1 MVYIDEKSRKP
12 KYIQI
17 YDGVKAEIVSGIL
30 KSGDTMPPIRKMAQE
45 LCVSKNTIDRV
56 YQELLAEGYI
66 NSIQGSGFFVA
77 KVCDTDFSYGIEN
90 NEISLPEKTK
100 NLEFDFKFESL
111 DSTLFPWNKWRK
123 CVQNA
128 IYDEENLSSIDYN
141 SSHGTLKLRTALTHH
156 LLKTRGVKCSPE
168 QIMIFAGTQF
178 CIQVLASI
186 LPVNKH
192 KIAFENPGY
201 NAIRD
206 IFKNADFDVMPIT
219 AKSDGIDIDEL
230 NSINPNIAYIT
241 PSRQFPMGYV
251 TSFEK
256 RISIIEWA
264 RKNDSYIIE
273 NDYDSDFLYS
283 NRPIPALQS
292 IDASRVIYINTF
304 SKILAPSLRCAYMV
318 LPQNLLKS
326 YHEHYELFNSTLPS
340 YHQNAIAEFITDEFF
355 DKHVHKMSV
364 AKNQKHKILLDAVSL
379 YGKNRIEVISQSG
392 SHAIIE
398 IKKCSNSAKMIEFLA
413 QNGIGIYAIDEYFQD
428 SSLAPQDKFL
438 VGNNSMK
445 VRKFEV
451 ACTKLA
457 KLITEYS

>member
-17 YDGVKAEIVSGIL
+17 YDGIKAEIINGAL

-66 NSIQGSGFFVA
+66 NSIQGSGFFVT
-77 KVCDTDFSYGIEN
+77 KVCDADFSHGVIN
-90 NEISLPEKTK
+90 NEISMPDKTK
-100 NLEFDFKFESL
+100 SLEYDFRFESL
-111 DSTLFPWNKWRK
+111 DSSLFPWNRWRK

-168 QIMIFAGTQF
+168 QILIFAGTQF
-178 CIQVLASI
+178 CIQALTSI
-186 LPVNKH
+186 LPANKR
-192 KIAFENPGY
+192 KIGFENPGY

-206 IFKNADFDVMPIT
+206 IFKNTDFDVMPIS
-219 AKSDGIDIDEL
+219 AKPDGIDIDEL
-230 NSINPNIAYIT
+230 DLYNPNIAYIT

-256 RISIIEWA
+256 RVSIIEWA
-264 RKNDSYIIE
+264 RKNNSYIIE

-283 NRPIPALQS
+283 SRPIPSLQS
-292 IDASRVIYINTF
+292 MDTSRVIYINTF

-318 LPQNLLKS
+318 LPQELLKS
-326 YHEHYELFNSTLPS
+326 YHEHYEFFNSSLPS
-340 YHQNAIAEFITDEFF
+340 YHQNAIAEFITDDFF

-364 AKNQKHKILLDAVSL
+364 EKNQKHEVLLESVKL
-379 YGKNRIEVISQSG
+379 HGKNRVDVISQSG

-398 IKKCSNSAKMIEFLA
+398 IKNCTDSSKMIEFLA
-413 QNGIGIYAIDEYFQD
+413 QNGIGIYAIEEHFQD
-428 SSLAPQDKFL
+428 SSFAPQDKFL
-438 VGNNSMK
+438 IGYNSMK

-451 ACTKLA
+451 ACTKFV
-457 KLITEYS
+457 KLVASEF